1 MSSAIAVAAAGLLF
15 ASTLQSATGFGFA
28 LVAGPAFYAAFDPTA
43 AVALVL
49 VLAAV
54 VEMLVLFA
62 ERRQPDPEW
71 SAVLL
76 ASVAALPGLPLGA
89 LLVRTLPTP
98 SLRILVG
105 LVVVSFVAARVVRRR
120 GEAPAASIEPDRH
133 RALAAGFA
141 VGVLTTSTTT
151 AGPPL
156 AIWLT
161 GRRMPA
167 AILRDTV
174 TVIFFAL
181 DLIGIAVL
189 VAVLGAGATFAQM
202 HWLPLLVPIA
212 VYGQVLG
219 RHIFLRLPTRRYE
232 LVVLAFAL
240 AAGILSV
247 ATGIR

>member
-1 MSSAIAVAAAGLLF
+1 
-15 ASTLQSATGFGFA
+15 
-28 LVAGPAFYAAFDPTA
+28 
-43 AVALVL
+43 
-49 VLAAV
+49 
-54 VEMLVLFA
+54 
-62 ERRQPDPEW
+62 
-71 SAVLL
+71 
-76 ASVAALPGLPLGA
+76 
-89 LLVRTLPTP
+89 
-98 SLRILVG
+98 
-105 LVVVSFVAARVVRRR
+105 
-120 GEAPAASIEPDRH
+120 
-133 RALAAGFA
+133 
-141 VGVLTTSTTT
+141 
-151 AGPPL
+151 
-156 AIWLT
+156 
-161 GRRMPA
+161 MPA

>member
-1 MSSAIAVAAAGLLF
+1 VSSTIAIVGAGLLL

-28 LVAGPAFYAAFDPTA
+28 LVAGPAFFAAFEPTA

-49 VLAAV
+49 VLAEV
-54 VEMLVLFA
+54 VGVLVLFG
-62 ERRQPDPEW
+62 EHRRPDPEW
-71 SAVLL
+71 SAVLP
-76 ASVAALPGLPLGA
+76 AFVAALPGLPVGA
-89 LLVRTLPTP
+89 LLVRTLPTS

-105 LVVVSFVAARVVRRR
+105 LVVVLFVATRVSRRR
-120 GEAPAASIEPDRH
+120 SAAPRGSTDPRRH

-167 AILRDTV
+167 ATLRDTV
-174 TVIFFAL
+174 TVIFLAL

-189 VAVLGAGATFAQM
+189 VAVLGADATFAQM
-202 HWLPLLVPIA
+202 DWLPLLVPIA
-212 VYGQVLG
+212 VGGQVLG
-219 RHIFLRLPTRRYE
+219 RRIFLRLPTHRYE
-232 LVVLAFAL
+232 QVVLAFAL
-240 AAGILSV
+240 AAGILSI
-247 ATGIR
+247 AIGIG